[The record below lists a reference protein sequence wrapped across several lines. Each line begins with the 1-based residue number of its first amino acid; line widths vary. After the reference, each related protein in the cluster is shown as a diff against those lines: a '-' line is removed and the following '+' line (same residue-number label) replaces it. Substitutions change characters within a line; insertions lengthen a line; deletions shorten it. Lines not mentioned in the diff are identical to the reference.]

1 VVPKSKL
8 IPRKK
13 VRLQRPKR
21 VYYVSTS
28 KDGFYKGFVEELPTK
43 TLAVTMYALRWI
55 LFLVLVYIV
64 ISTTVMFFTESY
76 SFLQQIVTLSIGGFF
91 GFFMGYFGW
100 IFAHHITTWLSGK
113 SEEENVFDGF
123 QF

>member
-1 VVPKSKL
+1 MISK
-8 IPRKK
+8 RKLK
-13 VRLQRPKR
+13 PNKRVRLRKPKKI
-21 VYYVSTS
+21 YYVSS
-28 KDGFYKGFVEELPTK
+28 NKNGSYKEFVEHLPTK
-43 TLAVTMYALRWI
+43 TLAVTVYALRWI
-55 LFLVLVYIV
+55 LFLVLVYII
-64 ISTTVMFFTESY
+64 ISTTVMLFTESY

-113 SEEENVFDGF
+113 KEDEFLNGF